1 MKFLTHDGTLYFWTK
16 IKAYVDGKY
25 NELFQSVS
33 NGKTTVANAITD
45 KGIATNATDT
55 FATMANNISLIQTG
69 VNTTDANASAS
80 DLLSGKTA
88 YVNEKKITG
97 VIPLN
102 PENTGTGHIECK
114 NSFTYGVYSNDGV
127 LRLYMR
133 PTSLINQ
140 RCAFDKDYWFTI
152 PVETLG
158 ITADKIVVGQSIL
171 GVSGT
176 GRASWS

>member
-45 KGIATNATDT
+45 KGIATSATDT
-55 FATMANNISLIQTG
+55 FATMANNISLIETG
-69 VNTTDANASAS
+69 IKTNDATAVSTD
-80 DLLSGKTA
+80 LISGKTA
-88 YVNEKKITG
+88 YVNDTKITG
-97 VIPLN
+97 AIPLN

-114 NSFTYGVYSNDGV
+114 NSFTFGVYSSDGIQ
-127 LRLYMR
+127 RLYMR
-133 PTSLINQ
+133 PTSLVNQ

-158 ITADKIVVGQSIL
+158 ITADKIVAGKTIL
-171 GVSGT
+171 GITGT
-176 GRASWS
+176 GKASWS

>member
-1 MKFLTHDGTLYFWTK
+1 MNFLSHDGLLYFWGK
-16 IKAYVDGKY
+16 VKSYVDSKY

-45 KGIATNATDT
+45 KGIATSATDT
-55 FATMANNISLIQTG
+55 FATMANNISKIETG
-69 VNTTDANASAS
+69 IKTNDATAVATDM
-80 DLLSGKTA
+80 LQGKTA
-88 YVNEKKITG
+88 YVNDIKITG
-97 VIPLN
+97 TIPLN
-102 PENTGTGHIECK
+102 PQHTGTGHIECK
-114 NSFTYGVYSNDGV
+114 DSFTYGIYSSDGMQ
-127 LRLYMR
+127 RLYMR

-171 GVSGT
+171 GISGT